1 MALFIYAGYDGPDGA
16 EKRPGLRPNHLDHLS
31 QLDADG
37 RILFAGPLKDAQGA
51 PCGSLIVM
59 EAKDLAEA
67 RAIADN
73 DPYTIGGVFE
83 RVDVFE
89 SLQVF
94 PKTVTD

>member
-1 MALFIYAGYDGPDGA
+1 
-16 EKRPGLRPNHLDHLS
+16 
-31 QLDADG
+31 
-37 RILFAGPLKDAQGA
+37 
-51 PCGSLIVM
+51 M

-73 DPYTIGGVFE
+73 DPYTIEGVFE